1 VRATGVEELGE
12 VPGSG
17 YRRPPAL
24 VRRADGQVLT
34 LTPLLQQVFAAI
46 DGRRSVAAVAEQVSA
61 SYGRAVGPDDHP
73 LERVRWSHQLT
84 RLLAHEI
91 QRAMAA
97 GVVTGAEADQL
108 LARLVLVID
117 QAVESFP

>member
-1 VRATGVEELGE
+1 MPNVERRTNHRAGYA
-12 VPGSG
+12 SG
-17 YRRPPAL
+17 APASA
-24 VRRADGQVLT
+24 VSRAVI
-34 LTPLLQQVFAAI
+34 P
-46 DGRRSVAAVAEQVSA
+46 A
-61 SYGRAVGPDDHP
+61 STDAFHLRAVGPDDHP

>member
-1 VRATGVEELGE
+1 MPNVERRTNHRAGYA
-12 VPGSG
+12 SG
-17 YRRPPAL
+17 APASA
-24 VRRADGQVLT
+24 VSRA
-34 LTPLLQQVFAAI
+34 PMP
-46 DGRRSVAAVAEQVSA
+46 A
-61 SYGRAVGPDDHP
+61 STDAFRLRAVGPDDHP

-91 QRAMAA
+91 QRAMVA

-117 QAVESFP
+117 QAVESIP

>member
-1 VRATGVEELGE
+1 MPNLEPRTNHRTGYPPRGPAPTV
-12 VPGSG
+12 SG
-17 YRRPPAL
+17 APADAFRL
-24 VRRADGQVLT
+24 
-34 LTPLLQQVFAAI
+34 
-46 DGRRSVAAVAEQVSA
+46 
-61 SYGRAVGPDDHP
+61 RAVGPDDHP

-84 RLLAHEI
+84 RLLAPEI
-91 QRAMAA
+91 QRATAA

>member
-1 VRATGVEELGE
+1 MPNVEPRTDHRAGYAPRA
-12 VPGSG
+12 PGSAVSH
-17 YRRPPAL
+17 PPMPAST
-24 VRRADGQVLT
+24 DGFRL
-34 LTPLLQQVFAAI
+34 
-46 DGRRSVAAVAEQVSA
+46 
-61 SYGRAVGPDDHP
+61 RAVGPDDHP

-117 QAVESFP
+117 QAVESVP